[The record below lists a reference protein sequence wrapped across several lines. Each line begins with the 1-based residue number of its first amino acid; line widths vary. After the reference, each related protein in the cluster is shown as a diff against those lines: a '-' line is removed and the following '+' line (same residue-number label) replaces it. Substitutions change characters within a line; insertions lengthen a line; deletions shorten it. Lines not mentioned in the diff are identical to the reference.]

1 MATPY
6 KNSEKGK
13 KGQIIDMF
21 NNIAGKYDF
30 LNHALSL
37 NIDKIWRN
45 KAIKVIKPCNPKSIL
60 DVATGTGDFAILS
73 AQKLHPQHVVG
84 IDISEKMLEVGIEK
98 IKKLDLQ
105 NVVTL
110 QVGDSEAIDFADNS
124 FDAITVGFGVRNFED
139 LSKGL
144 QEIHR
149 VMKPDGITA
158 ILEFSMPEHFPV
170 KQLYSFYFKHILP
183 TIGKIFSKDYDAYYY
198 LFKSVQ
204 EFPYGETFASIAK
217 QSGFSDVHVKK
228 LTFGIA
234 SLYICKK

>member
-45 KAIKVIKPCNPKSIL
+45 KAIKVIKPCNPQTIL

-73 AQKLHPQHVVG
+73 AQKLTPKHVVG

-98 IKKLDLQ
+98 VKNLGLQ

-110 QVGDSEAIDFADNS
+110 QVGDSEAISFGDNS
-124 FDAITVGFGVRNFED
+124 FDAITVGFGVRNFEN
-139 LSKGL
+139 LSMGL
-144 QEIHR
+144 SEIHR
-149 VMKPDGITA
+149 VLKANGVA
-158 ILEFSMPEHFPV
+158 VVLEFSMPENFPI

-204 EFPYGETFASIAK
+204 EFPYGEKFASIAK
-217 QSGFSDVHVKK
+217 QSGFSDIQIKK

>member
-45 KAIKVIKPCNPKSIL
+45 KAIKVIKSINPKIIL

-73 AQKLHPQHVVG
+73 AQILHPQQVVG
-84 IDISEKMLEVGIEK
+84 IDISEKMLEVGFEK
-98 IKKLDLQ
+98 VRKLALQ
-105 NVVTL
+105 DVVTL
-110 QVGDSEAIDFADNS
+110 QVGDSEAMSFCDNY

-139 LSKGL
+139 LSLGL
-144 QEIHR
+144 QEICR
-149 VMKPDGITA
+149 VLKSDGVAA
-158 ILEFSMPEHFPV
+158 ILEFSMPEHFPI

-204 EFPYGETFASIAK
+204 EFPYGETFAAIAK
-217 QSGFSDVHVKK
+217 QSGFNDVQIKK

>member
-45 KAIKVIKPCNPKSIL
+45 KAIKIIKLYNPQIVL

-73 AQKLHPQHVVG
+73 AQKLTPKHVVG

-98 IKKLDLQ
+98 VKNLGLQ

-110 QVGDSEAIDFADNS
+110 QVGDSEAISFGDNS

-149 VMKPDGITA
+149 VMKPDGVTA

>member
-45 KAIKVIKPCNPKSIL
+45 KAIKIIKLYNPQIVL

-73 AQKLHPQHVVG
+73 AQKLTPKHVVG

-98 IKKLDLQ
+98 VKNLGLQ

-110 QVGDSEAIDFADNS
+110 QVGDSEAISFGDNS
-124 FDAITVGFGVRNFED
+124 FDAITVGFGVRNFEN
-139 LSKGL
+139 LSMGL
-144 QEIHR
+144 SEIHR
-149 VMKPDGITA
+149 VLKANGVA
-158 ILEFSMPEHFPV
+158 VVLEFSMPEHFPI

-204 EFPYGETFASIAK
+204 EFPYGEKFASIAK
-217 QSGFSDVHVKK
+217 QSGFSDIQIKK

>member
-45 KAIKVIKPCNPKSIL
+45 KAIKFIKTCNPKSIL

-73 AQKLHPQHVVG
+73 AQKLQPQHVVG

-110 QVGDSEAIDFADNS
+110 QVGDSEAIDFAENS

-204 EFPYGETFASIAK
+204 EFPYGEKFASIAK
-217 QSGFSDVHVKK
+217 QSGFSDVQIKK

>member
-30 LNHALSL
+30 LNHALSF

-45 KAIKVIKPCNPKSIL
+45 KAIKIIKLYNPQTVL

-73 AQKLHPQHVVG
+73 AQKLHPQQVIG
-84 IDISEKMLEVGIEK
+84 IDISEKMLEVGVEK
-98 IKKLDLQ
+98 IKKLDLKT
-105 NVVTL
+105 VVTL
-110 QVGDSEAIDFADNS
+110 QVGDSEEMSFDDNS
-124 FDAITVGFGVRNFED
+124 FDAITVGFGVRNFEN

-144 QEIHR
+144 NEIHR
-149 VMKPDGITA
+149 VLKPNGATA
-158 ILEFSMPEHFPV
+158 ILEFSMPEHFPI

-204 EFPYGETFASIAK
+204 EFPYGEKFAIIAK
-217 QSGFSDVHVKK
+217 QSGFSDVQIKK

>member
-45 KAIKVIKPCNPKSIL
+45 KAIKIIKLYNPQIVL

-73 AQKLHPQHVVG
+73 AQKLTPKHVVG

-98 IKKLDLQ
+98 VKNLGLQ

-110 QVGDSEAIDFADNS
+110 QVGDSEAISFGDNS